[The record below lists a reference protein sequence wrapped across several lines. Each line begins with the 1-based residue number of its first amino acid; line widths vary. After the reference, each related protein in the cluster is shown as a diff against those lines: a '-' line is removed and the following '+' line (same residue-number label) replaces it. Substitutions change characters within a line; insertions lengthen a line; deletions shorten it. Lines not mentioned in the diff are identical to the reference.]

1 MEQKKENKKITT
13 DDLAIMIGKGFS
25 GVDKKFEKMDERFD
39 KVENRLE
46 KVENRLEKVENRLE
60 KVENR
65 LEKVEKKIDVFVDTY
80 DEEKLPMRVEFIENT
95 LNLPKK

>member
-60 KVENR
+60 KVE
-65 LEKVEKKIDVFVDTY
+65 KKIDVFVDTY